1 MFKKRQTADPEPLP
15 VDPIPFNIAEHGAR
29 YRRQSKDGCAP
40 DGIQYIL
47 FVLDTSSS
55 VREEQFD
62 NVIAVLSELL
72 KLFCKP
78 IRVAVMTFDH
88 EYFMEFCFDCFDG
101 SCDGRRGAYEAMSS
115 IQYRYNRTGIRYT
128 HTAGAVDCVCDHMLH
143 HELCNLPKNASC
155 VDVIFITDGLSNDP
169 DRNVCSD
176 HEMLCLHNISG
187 VNTFA
192 FGIGV
197 HDLNELK
204 CITHY
209 EQGEFNLFNFGSF
222 KEFQQALTRTKKVL
236 EVEYEDPYGNPYICV
251 DPSPDIESDVDPYV
265 GTDSEDC
272 TKTNM
277 HY

>member
-1 MFKKRQTADPEPLP
+1 MLTTLGRRSVDDEVLRRMFKKRETADPEPLP

-62 NVIAVLSELL
+62 NVIAVLSELFA
-72 KLFCKP
+72 LFCKP

-101 SCDGRRGAYEAMSS
+101 SCDGRRGAYEAMRS

-128 HTAGAVDCVCDHMLH
+128 HTAGAVDCVCDHMLDH
-143 HELCNLPKNASC
+143 DLCNIPENASC
-155 VDVIFITDGLSNDP
+155 VDVIFITDGLSNEP
-169 DRNVCSD
+169 DRNVCS
-176 HEMLCLHNISG
+176 ETLCLHNIPG

-192 FGIGV
+192 FGIAF
-197 HDLNELK
+197 HDPDELE
-204 CITHY
+204 CITDY
-209 EQGEFNLFNFGSF
+209 EQREFISTPLKNFS
-222 KEFQQALTRTKKVL
+222 
-236 EVEYEDPYGNPYICV
+236 
-251 DPSPDIESDVDPYV
+251 
-265 GTDSEDC
+265 
-272 TKTNM
+272 
-277 HY
+277 